1 MYSRVEWFSTFI
13 DFLKPTHFCWSVIF
27 LGTQFQKI
35 DNIGTRGKVFIFKK
49 SQGTLKINIFIWKLA
64 ETFLNPYT
72 SKNNTKIK
80 FEIFLFN
87 FFFSPKLGKTIFDL
101 YKVKINIF
109 LNFTSFVALKD
120 QRIPSPCRR
129 LQKRHTNFVCADF
142 RVTVQIFWGPA
153 TKERGNIETLNF
165 GIGVQQQIGTK

>member
-1 MYSRVEWFSTFI
+1 MIYPFFW
-13 DFLKPTHFCWSVIF
+13 FLKTYTFLLISYIF
-27 LGTQFQKI
+27 RNSITKNRQYRHSRQSFHFQKI
-35 DNIGTRGKVFIFKK
+35 T
-49 SQGTLKINIFIWKLA
+49 GTLKINIFIWKLA
-64 ETFLNPYT
+64 VTFLNPYT

-87 FFFSPKLGKTIFDL
+87 IFFSPKLGKTIFDL

-129 LQKRHTNFVCADF
+129 LQKPHTNFVCADF

-165 GIGVQQQIGTK
+165 GIGVQQQFGTK